1 MITIEHLTDL
11 LMKHLQGSLS
21 QPEQEQ
27 LNLWVQQS
35 DRNRR
40 LFAAVNDEEQIR
52 QLVLLYAA
60 TETTDNN
67 EAIILSKIRQGMMAG
82 QPLVPV
88 RKMHGLWRWSSVAAI
103 ALVVAGAGYFII
115 NYKGKSDTTA
125 EVKTTTTAD
134 IPPASAGAILTLDD
148 GRRVVLDSMGN
159 GVIATQN
166 GAQVTLK
173 DGALAY
179 AKDAGSTTPVYN
191 ILNTPRGRQ
200 FQLILPDGS
209 KAWLNAASS
218 LRYPTAFTGNDRR
231 VEVNGEVYFEV
242 AHNKTKPFIVA
253 VLPSFGGAGGGQRR
267 PGAGIEVLG
276 TQFNVNAYE
285 NERTVRTTLVD
296 GSLKVVNL
304 PPNGNTA
311 SAVLT
316 PGKQAIITTDTR
328 LKVADADVDK
338 AIAWKRGIFNF
349 EDASLE
355 EVMRQIE
362 RWYDIEVV
370 YEKNIP
376 DIKFGGKMSNDVSLQ
391 GLLRSL
397 QESDVHFRLE
407 GRKLIVLP

>member
-27 LNLWVQQS
+27 LNHWVQQS

-40 LFAAVNDEEQIR
+40 LFASVNDEEQIR
-52 QLVLLYAA
+52 QLVLLYAS
-60 TETTDNN
+60 TEITDNN
-67 EAIILSKIRQGMMAG
+67 EAIILSKIRQGMMAS

-88 RKMHGLWRWSSVAAI
+88 RKMYGLWRWSSVAAI

-115 NYKGKSDTTA
+115 NHKGKNDTTA
-125 EVKTTTTAD
+125 ANKTTTPAD
-134 IPPASAGAILTLDD
+134 IPPARDGAILTLAD
-148 GRRVVLDSMGN
+148 GRTVVLDSMGN
-159 GVIATQN
+159 GVVATQN

-179 AKDAGSTTPVYN
+179 GNNAGSTTPVYN
-191 ILNTPRGRQ
+191 NLSTPKGRQ

-209 KAWLNAASS
+209 KVWLNAASS
-218 LRYPTAFTGNDRR
+218 LRYPTTFTGNERR
-231 VEVNGEVYFEV
+231 VDVNGEVYFEV
-242 AHNKTKPFIVA
+242 AKNPNMPFRVSIA
-253 VLPSFGGAGGGQRR
+253 TPAGG
-267 PGAGIEVLG
+267 PGGSVIEVLG

-285 NERTVRTTLVD
+285 NETAVRTTLVE
-296 GSLKVVNL
+296 GSLKVMNL

-311 SAVLT
+311 SVVLT
-316 PGKQAIITTDTR
+316 PGKQAVITTDTR
-328 LKVADADVDK
+328 LKVTDADVDK

-362 RWYDIEVV
+362 RWYDIQVV
-370 YEKNIP
+370 YEKNVP

-391 GLLRSL
+391 GLLKSL

>member
-1 MITIEHLTDL
+1 
-11 LMKHLQGSLS
+11 MKHLQGSLS

-40 LFAAVNDEEQIR
+40 LFASVNDEEQIR
-52 QLVLLYAA
+52 QLVLLYAS

-67 EAIILSKIRQGMMAG
+67 EAIILAKIRQGMMASR
-82 QPLVPV
+82 PLAPV
-88 RKMHGLWRWSSVAAI
+88 RKMQALWRWSSVAAI
-103 ALVVAGAGYFII
+103 ALVVAGAGYFIM
-115 NYKGKSDTTA
+115 NYKSKNDTTA
-125 EVKTTTTAD
+125 KITTTTPAD
-134 IPPASAGAILTLDD
+134 IPPASDGAILTLAD
-148 GRRVVLDSMGN
+148 GSHIVLDSMGN
-159 GVIATQN
+159 GVVTTQN

-179 AKDAGSTTPVYN
+179 GKDAGSATPVYN
-191 ILNTPRGRQ
+191 TLNTPKGRQ
-200 FQLILPDGS
+200 FQVILPDGS

-218 LRYPTAFTGNDRR
+218 LRYPTAFTGNERR
-231 VEVNGEVYFEV
+231 VDVNGEVYFEV
-242 AHNKTKPFIVA
+242 AKNANMPFRVSVA
-253 VLPSFGGAGGGQRR
+253 MPAGEPGGSV
-267 PGAGIEVLG
+267 IEVLG

-285 NERTVRTTLVD
+285 NEKAVRTTLVE

-304 PPNGNTA
+304 PQNGNTA
-311 SAVLT
+311 SVVLT
-316 PGKQAIITTDTR
+316 PGKQAIITTDKR

-349 EDASLE
+349 EDAGLE

-370 YEKNIP
+370 YEKNVP

-391 GLLRSL
+391 GLLKSL

>member
-40 LFAAVNDEEQIR
+40 LFASVNDEEQIR

-67 EAIILSKIRQGMMAG
+67 EAIILSKIRQGMMAS
-82 QPLVPV
+82 QSLVPV
-88 RKMHGLWRWSSVAAI
+88 RKIHVLWRWSTVAAM

-115 NYKGKSDTTA
+115 NHKGKNDTTA
-125 EVKTTTTAD
+125 AIKTITPND
-134 IPPASAGAILTLDD
+134 IPPASDGAILTLAD
-148 GRRVVLDSMGN
+148 GRKVVLDSMGN

-179 AKDAGSTTPVYN
+179 DKDAASTTPVYN
-191 ILNTPRGRQ
+191 NLSTPRGRQ

-218 LRYPTAFTGNDRR
+218 LRYPTVFVGNERR
-231 VEVNGEVYFEV
+231 VDVNGEVYFEV
-242 AHNKTKPFIVA
+242 AKNPGMPFKVSIA
-253 VLPSFGGAGGGQRR
+253 TPAGG
-267 PGAGIEVLG
+267 PGGSVIEVLG

-285 NERTVRTTLVD
+285 NEKAVRTTLVE

-304 PPNGNTA
+304 PANGNTA

-316 PGKQAIITTDTR
+316 PGKQAIITTDNR

-370 YEKNIP
+370 YEKNVP

-391 GLLRSL
+391 GLLKSL